1 MFNSKLIKILKE
13 EVILQK
19 EIIKLQNSLIDISI
33 IENQRLI
40 EVIKSLTKKENTTE
54 NNVFLDSRNKTG
66 NLSVKGNVVVEGKI

>member
-19 EIIKLQNSLIDISI
+19 EIINLQKSLIDISI